1 MLQGLVGATESS
13 FGSNS
18 AKGSKSSSGA
28 LASIA
33 VGDFVVRGP
42 AWNWAED
49 DGGPGGY
56 GIVIDVRG
64 AVVHVTVIFSCVYV
78 VFFVAPATLVFDL
91 LLL

>member
-13 FGSNS
+13 LGCNNS

-33 VGDFVVRGP
+33 VGDSVVRGP
-42 AWNWAED
+42 AWNWGED

-56 GIVIDVRG
+56 GTVIDVRG
-64 AVVHVTVIFSCVYV
+64 AVVHVQYCPVCMWCFWSRVPRWFSTYC
-78 VFFVAPATLVFDL
+78 
-91 LLL
+91 